1 MAAYGLSKSPP
12 ATPMLENTQYGF
24 SKDKLPKAFSYPL
37 KRSLLDA
44 ALNEASAMDAV
55 YSVRYLFGRGRGPA
69 TIGALFSPERN
80 GAHVSVSGKSLITV
94 WAVPSA
100 ERKTCEDILIA
111 EGLPILCRWLAQ
123 SSHAGNTWRSSAHDL
138 SLVIHDG
145 VLRRRES

>member
-1 MAAYGLSKSPP
+1 MLFTQCDTFSAEEEDRRPLMRCSP
-12 ATPMLENTQYGF
+12 
-24 SKDKLPKAFSYPL
+24 
-37 KRSLLDA
+37 
-44 ALNEASAMDAV
+44 
-55 YSVRYLFGRGRGPA
+55 
-69 TIGALFSPERN
+69 PERN

-123 SSHAGNTWRSSAHDL
+123 SSHAGNAWRSTAHDL

-145 VLRRRES
+145 VLRHRES